1 MSELVQPLPPAADSQ
16 KTAEESSPPSSSMP
30 ADSPDSIPDPTASPA
45 AAAALPAEQEF
56 PEHSIA
62 GVTVVGHRTIL
73 RYGKKQEYFQ
83 IEDNWF
89 SPEFAWDMRQVILR
103 ETIGEVRV
111 ETRDIIPGEPDPSL
125 FEVPPGYKVLPKR

>member
-1 MSELVQPLPPAADSQ
+1 MNELVQALPPAADSQ
-16 KTAEESSPPSSSMP
+16 KTAEEFSPPSSSMP

-45 AAAALPAEQEF
+45 AVAALPAGLEF

-62 GVTVVGHRTIL
+62 GVTVVGHRTVL

-89 SPEFAWDMRQVILR
+89 SPELATGYASGHSQRNNRQR
-103 ETIGEVRV
+103 ES
-111 ETRDIIPGEPDPSL
+111 RDARHYSG
-125 FEVPPGYKVLPKR
+125 RA